1 MRSMLIIQNRRT
13 RTCAAL
19 MMCGALAAAGCAKSE
34 TAQARSRES
43 TAKPV
48 QIEIVRQETVRRSV
62 ELVGT
67 LAAVD
72 EVTISSEADGKVSRI
87 LADLGDRVKAG
98 GVLIQLDNEKQ
109 QYNLDEQK
117 ATFALRAFAA

>member
-1 MRSMLIIQNRRT
+1 MRSMSIIQKWRT
-13 RTCAAL
+13 PTCAAV
-19 MMCGALAAAGCAKSE
+19 MGFAAFAAAGCAKGD

-48 QIEIVRQETVRRSV
+48 TIETVRQETVKRSV

-72 EVTISSEADGKVSRI
+72 EVTISSEADGKVSGI

-98 GVLIQLDNEKQ
+98 GVLIQIDNEKQ
-109 QYNLDEQK
+109 QYNLD
-117 ATFALRAFAA
+117 